1 MASSEYN
8 DVDLDEEA
16 RLACFAAGT
25 SASEVDVHGTSGT
38 DLERTPDSWS
48 CKRNMVRYNMTL
60 STGDQPCPVKRNLRR
75 VSLRVVN
82 LAGAE
87 LEEKAITRGA
97 YLPDDEDDRG
107 EPVRG

>member
-1 MASSEYN
+1 
-8 DVDLDEEA
+8 
-16 RLACFAAGT
+16 
-25 SASEVDVHGTSGT
+25 
-38 DLERTPDSWS
+38 
-48 CKRNMVRYNMTL
+48 MTL
-60 STGDQPCPVKRNLRR
+60 STGDQLRLVTCNLRR